1 MLIKAKELATGNT
14 KSEIDQW
21 LNRSDD
27 PFAKVEAI
35 TSIYNL
41 LEVRKLA
48 EIEMEEYVNKALRA
62 LELISVDRSK
72 KDLLRGFAE
81 QLLIREN

>member
-1 MLIKAKELATGNT
+1 MLIKAKELATGDT
-14 KSEIDQW
+14 ESELDKW

-27 PFAKVEAI
+27 PFAKIETI

-48 EIEMEEYVNKALRA
+48 EIEMEEYVKKAIRA
-62 LELISVDRSK
+62 LDLIAVDRSK
-72 KDLLRGFAE
+72 KELLRGFAD
-81 QLLIREN
+81 QLLIREY